1 MINTLCINSDNT
13 DFLNNNNLYRSNFIY
28 SMPNYVHVN
37 YELIGKESVFIS
49 LLNNDIYLL

>member
-37 YELIGKESVFIS
+37 YKLIGKESVFIC
-49 LLNNDIYLL
+49 LFNNDIYLL